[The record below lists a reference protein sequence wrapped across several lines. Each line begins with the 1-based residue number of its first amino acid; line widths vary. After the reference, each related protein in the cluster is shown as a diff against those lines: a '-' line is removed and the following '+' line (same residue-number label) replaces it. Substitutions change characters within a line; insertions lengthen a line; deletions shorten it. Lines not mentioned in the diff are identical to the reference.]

1 MEIEA
6 VDYETQIN
14 IALRIPD
21 RETVIEGWHRDAEA
35 YRQEARAELGIPYGP
50 GARQY
55 VDVFHGDGGGG
66 SLAPVVLIHGGYW
79 QRYDCRAF
87 SHLASGLNRHGV
99 DVMMPN
105 YTLAPEVRIED
116 IYREMCTVMVR
127 AYERWRRPVVI
138 AGHSAGGNFA
148 ARMLAE
154 DWTRHGLPGD
164 FVRSAFSISG
174 IYDLRPVIGTTIN
187 GALKLDE
194 ARAVALSPLLQPAP
208 DSGILDVLVGALE
221 SEVYLAQADEI
232 VRAWGKSGV
241 QASGAQVAGANHL
254 TVLAQLTDPESPGL
268 RTLVA
273 RAGG

>member
-6 VDYETQIN
+6 LDYESQIN

-21 RETVIEGWHRDAEA
+21 REAVVEGWYRDAAA
-35 YRQEARAELGIPYGP
+35 YREAARAELGIPYGP

-55 VDVFHGDGGGG
+55 LDIFHGEGGDG

-79 QRYDCRAF
+79 QRYDCRTF
-87 SHLASGLNRHGV
+87 SHLASGLNRRGI

-105 YTLAPEVRIED
+105 YTLAPEVLIED
-116 IYREMCTVMVR
+116 IYREMCTVTVR
-127 AYERWRRPVVI
+127 AFERWRRPVVI

-154 DWTRHGLPGD
+154 DWTRHGLPRD
-164 FVRSAFSISG
+164 VVRSAFSVSG

-187 GALKLDE
+187 VALKLDA
-194 ARAVALSPLLQPAP
+194 ARALALSPLLQPAP
-208 DSGILDVLVGALE
+208 ESGILDTVVGALE
-221 SEVYLAQADEI
+221 SEVYLAQAEEI
-232 VRAWGKSGV
+232 VRAWGESGV
-241 QASGAQVAGANHL
+241 ETSGAQIAGANHL
-254 TVLAQLTDPESPGL
+254 TVLAEFTDPKSATLG
-268 RTLVA
+268 TLVA